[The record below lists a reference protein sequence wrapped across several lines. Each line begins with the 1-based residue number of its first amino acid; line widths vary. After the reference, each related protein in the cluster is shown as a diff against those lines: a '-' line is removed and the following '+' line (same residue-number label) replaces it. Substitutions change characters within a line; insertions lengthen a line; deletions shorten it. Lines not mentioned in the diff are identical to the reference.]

1 MPVIPETG
9 VMGKSKTVIQIA
21 LNISKVS
28 RNHELGATGDSVSF
42 LVEGAFQVDFP
53 DLVEGF

>member
-9 VMGKSKTVIQIA
+9 VMGKNKTVIQIV

-28 RNHELGATGDSVSF
+28 RNHEKTHELYDSGNNGAQLSFGREVS
-42 LVEGAFQVDFP
+42 
-53 DLVEGF
+53 

>member
-9 VMGKSKTVIQIA
+9 VMGENKTVIQIA

-28 RNHELGATGDSVSF
+28 RNHEKKHELSDSGNSGAQLS
-42 LVEGAFQVDFP
+42 LE
-53 DLVEGF
+53 EK